1 MQDSKM
7 GTQQSSLQQSVASQI
22 RELLNTAQ
30 VHISN
35 RKLEQFAKWLSVE
48 KSDLNLEDMN
58 SVLFWNEIG
67 DLLTLKVENG
77 DEKTSIFLPIF
88 LQIRKILIQ
97 TENNTQPQILH
108 PSLTNVL
115 PSEQSS
121 DSPNPLTQDTR
132 HMSPGA
138 QHGSGHM
145 VCNSLGRSGGR
156 RGRGWRRGRG
166 AWASLSDKA
175 CRTGL

>member
-1 MQDSKM
+1 M
-7 GTQQSSLQQSVASQI
+7 GTQQSKLKKSVASQI

-108 PSLTNVL
+108 PSL
-115 PSEQSS
+115 SS
-121 DSPNPLTQDTR
+121 DPP
-132 HMSPGA
+132 
-138 QHGSGHM
+138 
-145 VCNSLGRSGGR
+145 
-156 RGRGWRRGRG
+156 
-166 AWASLSDKA
+166 
-175 CRTGL
+175 